1 LATTQNDKRL
11 AWSLWMMRPFETGLH
26 QLLLLGFDLLLGLYA
41 STSIILERGEIEIKD
56 RKVKLKIHV

>member
-1 LATTQNDKRL
+1 
-11 AWSLWMMRPFETGLH
+11 MRPFETGLH

-41 STSIILERGEIEIKD
+41 STSIILKRGEIEIKD